1 MAKTITQRIVFK
13 NIPATALYDTYMD
26 AKEHNAAVGVAA
38 KIQNKEGTKFSAHE
52 NYVTGKN
59 LQLIR
64 HKLIVQT
71 WRASD
76 WSKSDLD
83 STFILAFEQRGNDGI
98 VNMTHANVPDKHV
111 AGIRKGWD
119 DYYWKPWKKYFAERR
134 KKMSSIVR
142 SKYSIRQ

>member
-98 VNMTHANVPDKHV
+98 VNMTHANVPDRHV

-119 DYYWKPWKKYFAERR
+119 DYYLEAMEKIFR
-134 KKMSSIVR
+134 
-142 SKYSIRQ
+142 